1 MNMSVRIGLER
12 IRNFISLHTGVVTV
26 CKRNTGTGDFDA
38 SEEVEF
44 TYEKKPT
51 YEEFTMTDSTENS
64 VTIKHYFFKRT
75 CEATRF
81 VAENLDVTEIEPEV
95 AISEMLEMI
104 PE

>member
-1 MNMSVRIGLER
+1 MDMSVRIGLER

-51 YEEFTMTDSTENS
+51 YFFYF
-64 VTIKHYFFKRT
+64 HYT
-75 CEATRF
+75 VVLYHSLQC
-81 VAENLDVTEIEPEV
+81 I
-95 AISEMLEMI
+95 
-104 PE
+104 